1 MRFREIEK
9 IVLND
14 GWELVDVRGSHHQ
27 YKHPT
32 KTGKV
37 TIPNHRGDIPQ
48 RVVNSILK
56 QAGLRCDLPPIKE
69 RSVIMNYI
77 YPAVFYPEDDGK
89 YSVIFPDLNDLA
101 TYGDNLADAFA
112 MAQEACGQY
121 LFTSLRDGDVL
132 PAPTPLDAVEKDED
146 AALVNLICVNLDE
159 YARAYN
165 DKAVK
170 KTLSIPAWLNTAC
183 ENYGINYSKV
193 LQDALIAKIQARS

>member
-1 MRFREIEK
+1 
-9 IVLND
+9 
-14 GWELVDVRGSHHQ
+14 
-27 YKHPT
+27 
-32 KTGKV
+32 
-37 TIPNHRGDIPQ
+37 
-48 RVVNSILK
+48 
-56 QAGLRCDLPPIKE
+56 
-69 RSVIMNYI
+69 MNYI

-89 YSVIFPDLNDLA
+89 YSVIFPDLNGLA